1 VLTLAYP
8 DAQPSSPAHPDAQPL
23 SSPVPAV
30 VAPTAISSPPR
41 AVHTTAAPADA
52 SSPPAHPDA
61 QPSSP
66 AHPDAQPS
74 SSPPVDVLSSSPVLV
89 AVTTTA
95 APSAMFVPAPDNEP
109 LPLCVDTGVQA
120 EGEYDPRSRVRR
132 AILAGLEALP
142 LRFVHPNGVE
152 GVRDELLPQHAP
164 DRVRTNK
171 QQRMCD
177 CTTCVRHATE
187 LMSSDQF
194 AEVPPTPGIR
204 LTPLPGLG
212 LTHCPKG
219 AATVL
224 AKGLQE
230 SRKKTLIVCACS
242 TCFAHRGLLWAYH
255 HVQKVRRTPR
265 SPLAGTP
272 PKRRRVCNDPRH

>member
-1 VLTLAYP
+1 MPKHLGQANTGMCCV
-8 DAQPSSPAHPDAQPL
+8 DIS
-23 SSPVPAV
+23 VPRRSAV
-30 VAPTAISSPPR
+30 VASAPGRSTVVVTCSSR
-41 AVHTTAAPADA
+41 RGTHCHIVATKGSAYYRSTGRRLVATI
-52 SSPPAHPDA
+52 
-61 QPSSP
+61 
-66 AHPDAQPS
+66 
-74 SSPPVDVLSSSPVLV
+74 VLSSSPVLV

-95 APSAMFVPAPDNEP
+95 APSAMFVPATDNEP

-132 AILAGLEALP
+132 VILAGLEALP

-164 DRVRTNK
+164 DRVRTNE
-171 QQRMCD
+171 QRRMCD

-242 TCFAHRGLLWAYH
+242 TCSAHRGLLWAYH